1 MGIFFD
7 SLSPLE
13 KVFFFSAAVGG
24 GLFILRMILLLVGG
38 HHDGD
43 TGMDMHGD
51 MDGDMDGHGDD
62 HHDSDA
68 SFKVLSLQGLTAFFM
83 MFGLVGLALSKTSG
97 FAAIWATLGALVGG
111 GLALW
116 IIGKVFGLMIR
127 LQSDGT
133 LNMKNAMFKE
143 GVVYLTIPAEGEGK
157 VQITVQDA
165 LREFTAVSATKEEIK
180 TDTAV
185 RVVDIKNGSILV
197 VKKVN

>member
-24 GLFILRMILLLVGG
+24 VLFILRMILLLVGG

-43 TGMDMHGD
+43 PGMDMHGD
-51 MDGDMDGHGDD
+51 MDGHHGH

-97 FAAIWATLGALVGG
+97 FAAIWATLGAIAGG
-111 GLALW
+111 ALALW
-116 IIGKVFGLMIR
+116 IIGKVFRMMIR

-143 GVVYLTIPAEGEGK
+143 GVVYLTIPAKGEGK
-157 VQITVQDA
+157 VQITVQKA
-165 LREFTAVSATKEEIK
+165 LREFTAVSAAKEEIK
-180 TDTAV
+180 TDTPV
-185 RVVDIKNGSILV
+185 RVVDIKNGNVLV